1 MRPRAFAAMI
11 GLVAFV
17 LAVGSW
23 SRVSAT
29 PVSGPIRLSSVQWI
43 FYKEDFNHLNVE
55 DPALIKKVVASPAVY
70 VLEHRMGGDR
80 LPRKVIP
87 AEVFFSSAGLQAAID
102 HDQVIPGSSS
112 SSMTSRTGRPR
123 QWLSG
128 SIRSRL

>member
-1 MRPRAFAAMI
+1 MNHTSKGAGIPRPRAFAAMI

-29 PVSGPIRLSSVQWI
+29 PVSGPISLSSVQWI

-70 VLEHRMGGDR
+70 VLEHGIGGDR
-80 LPRKVIP
+80 PSPAGDPR
-87 AEVFFSSAGLQAAID
+87 
-102 HDQVIPGSSS
+102 
-112 SSMTSRTGRPR
+112 
-123 QWLSG
+123 
-128 SIRSRL
+128 